1 MERIMD
7 KEFNRI
13 ARKEINSLIAT
24 AFISLDY
31 ETRLLDEQTKKKVFE
46 KKANQ
51 FKADVAALADSIVE
65 KIVGEKINKDSIK
78 ETKYKISVDGAE
90 EYKEEIQ
97 EMKNA
102 VIEYRKEI
110 DKLNASMEREIE
122 LISRKLKQLREHN
135 SDYKI
140 SI

>member
-1 MERIMD
+1 M
-7 KEFNRI
+7 
-13 ARKEINSLIAT
+13 A
-24 AFISLDY
+24 AF
-31 ETRLLDEQTKKKVFE
+31 
-46 KKANQ
+46 
-51 FKADVAALADSIVE
+51 ADSIVE
-65 KIVGEKINKDSIK
+65 QIVGEKINKDSIK

>member
-13 ARKEINSLIAT
+13 ARKEINALIAT

-51 FKADVAALADSIVE
+51 FKADVAAFTDSIVE
-65 KIVGEKINKDSIK
+65 LIVGEKREVESVKA
-78 ETKYKISVDGAE
+78 TKYKISVEGSE
-90 EYKEEIQ
+90 EYKEEIR

-102 VIEYRKEI
+102 VIEYREEI

-122 LISRKLKQLREHN
+122 LISR
-135 SDYKI
+135 S
-140 SI
+140 

>member
-46 KKANQ
+46 KKRTSSKRMWQ
-51 FKADVAALADSIVE
+51 RS
-65 KIVGEKINKDSIK
+65 
-78 ETKYKISVDGAE
+78 
-90 EYKEEIQ
+90 
-97 EMKNA
+97 
-102 VIEYRKEI
+102 
-110 DKLNASMEREIE
+110 
-122 LISRKLKQLREHN
+122 LIR
-135 SDYKI
+135 
-140 SI
+140 

>member
-7 KEFNRI
+7 KEFNEI

-46 KKANQ
+46 EKANQ
-51 FKADVAALADSIVE
+51 LKADVATFTDSIVE
-65 KIVGEKINKDSIK
+65 QIVGEKINKESVK
-78 ETKYKISVDGAE
+78 ETKYKISVEGSE

-102 VIEYRKEI
+102 V
-110 DKLNASMEREIE
+110 RE
-122 LISRKLKQLREHN
+122 
-135 SDYKI
+135 
-140 SI
+140 

>member
-46 KKANQ
+46 KKANH
-51 FKADVAALADSIVE
+51 FKADVATFTDSIVE
-65 KIVGEKINKDSIK
+65 QIVGEKINKDSIK
-78 ETKYKISVDGAE
+78 ETTYKISVEGDE

-97 EMKNA
+97 EIKNA

-110 DKLNASMEREIE
+110 DKLNASMERKIE
-122 LISRKLKQLREHN
+122 LISRN
-135 SDYKI
+135 
-140 SI
+140 

>member
-51 FKADVAALADSIVE
+51 FKADVAAFTDSIVE
-65 KIVGEKINKDSIK
+65 QIVGEKINKDSIK
-78 ETKYKISVDGAE
+78 ETKYKISVEGAE

-122 LISRKLKQLREHN
+122 LISRN
-135 SDYKI
+135 
-140 SI
+140 